1 MQKITILISGIL
13 LLLMDAVM
21 ISFSIQEN
29 EKNLNSSYVFMHSQ
43 KNSSLRFQDKNL
55 IKGNWQRDDTDT
67 AVELHISRLLENGSL
82 QVSYLN
88 SKFIFIEKAGW
99 TNSSDVLRLFVIYRQ
114 DDNPG
119 YSLTLQY
126 LAEKDILIGAYVD
139 GSDSKSY
146 NVTFKRIK

>member
-1 MQKITILISGIL
+1 MQKITILISGFL
-13 LLLMDAVM
+13 LLFLGVTIIPFSLKAKGN
-21 ISFSIQEN
+21 ISPS
-29 EKNLNSSYVFMHSQ
+29 LSVFRHSQ
-43 KNSSLRFQDKNL
+43 KQLLSKNQDKNL
-55 IKGNWQRDDTDT
+55 IKGNWQRDDE

-82 QVSYLN
+82 QVNYLN

-119 YSLTLQY
+119 YSLSLNY
-126 LAEKDILIGAYVD
+126 LAEKDLLIGVYVD
-139 GSDSKSY
+139 GSDNKSY